1 MAQLFRYL
9 FTDDRQKS
17 EIFTFM
23 IPSSFL
29 LDVENDLKSRDF
41 TSSNQKWSLSFSK
54 ANDQLSVYLTL
65 KSAYEGMLVI
75 ADYGNLIA
83 LFSPSNKFSIHA
95 QFVTLKA

>member
-29 LDVENDLKSRDF
+29 LDVEND
-41 TSSNQKWSLSFSK
+41 
-54 ANDQLSVYLTL
+54 
-65 KSAYEGMLVI
+65 
-75 ADYGNLIA
+75 
-83 LFSPSNKFSIHA
+83 SIHA
-95 QFVTLKA
+95 KFVTLKA